1 MALVRLVT
9 LLLALAALAAPSLAA
24 SDIDLGRYHAI
35 VIGNNDYANLSKL
48 RSAVND
54 ARHVADLLER
64 DYDFAVHL
72 LVNATRSDVIR
83 ALSKLRANLTPND
96 NLLIYYAG
104 HGVLDSYAEE
114 GYWLPVDAEQDNP
127 ANWISNANLTNL
139 LRAIRAKHVMVVAD
153 SCYSGTLVRA
163 APIKIRTATAPDAW
177 IRRMA
182 EKRSRTALVSGGLE
196 PVIDSGGG
204 ANSVFAKAFLSA
216 LRKNN
221 GIMDGQ
227 TVFAAIKRPVA
238 LESDQTPQYSDI
250 RRSGHDGGD
259 FLFQR
264 ISGRGIAPAAAK
276 QHQVRQVP
284 QVPAVPREALDITFW
299 NSIKDS
305 DDPAAFEAYLVQ
317 FPDGTFA
324 AIAKLKIRD
333 LGGAAAKDRKEKEAK
348 ARDDAA
354 AQAKSR
360 AEAQARQ
367 KVEADQMA
375 ALARARSEAEEQL
388 WKSVA
393 VRDEAAGYETY
404 LNLYPAGRFAALA
417 RQRSEQAQARAA
429 DAKQHREQ
437 EREAE
442 RQRLR
447 IEKEQAESD
456 ARAAKESAELARA
469 EAPAP
474 RARKWPHWRP
484 IVSAPSPRS
493 SSRNPHLNGSH
504 SPCRS
509 DPLTCSELGRTTVNR
524 SSLRESSSLGPNPS
538 PFRMARWTSRGGGS
552 TGSR

>member
-1 MALVRLVT
+1 
-9 LLLALAALAAPSLAA
+9 
-24 SDIDLGRYHAI
+24 
-35 VIGNNDYANLSKL
+35 
-48 RSAVND
+48 
-54 ARHVADLLER
+54 
-64 DYDFAVHL
+64 
-72 LVNATRSDVIR
+72 
-83 ALSKLRANLTPND
+83 
-96 NLLIYYAG
+96 
-104 HGVLDSYAEE
+104 
-114 GYWLPVDAEQDNP
+114 
-127 ANWISNANLTNL
+127 
-139 LRAIRAKHVMVVAD
+139 
-153 SCYSGTLVRA
+153 
-163 APIKIRTATAPDAW
+163 
-177 IRRMA
+177 
-182 EKRSRTALVSGGLE
+182 
-196 PVIDSGGG
+196 
-204 ANSVFAKAFLSA
+204 
-216 LRKNN
+216 
-221 GIMDGQ
+221 
-227 TVFAAIKRPVA
+227 
-238 LESDQTPQYSDI
+238 
-250 RRSGHDGGD
+250 
-259 FLFQR
+259 
-264 ISGRGIAPAAAK
+264 
-276 QHQVRQVP
+276 
-284 QVPAVPREALDITFW
+284 
-299 NSIKDS
+299 
-305 DDPAAFEAYLVQ
+305 
-317 FPDGTFA
+317 
-324 AIAKLKIRD
+324 
-333 LGGAAAKDRKEKEAK
+333 
-348 ARDDAA
+348 
-354 AQAKSR
+354 
-360 AEAQARQ
+360 
-367 KVEADQMA
+367 MA